1 MNPYLDSVDEEDEP
15 VKVLPCRSDPDR
27 WFVEAT
33 TPKNSAVVD
42 AAIRECMGCPVLV
55 ECGVLAARIRPSHGV
70 WAGKDWTKPTSQ
82 QPRGD
87 RITRQHMAAA
97 LKRKAT

>member
-1 MNPYLDSVDEEDEP
+1 MNPYLDSVDEEEKP
-15 VKVLPCRSDPDR
+15 AAVLPCRADPDR

-33 TPKNSAVVD
+33 TPKNSAVVET
-42 AAIRECMGCPVLV
+42 AILECKGCPVLV
-55 ECGVLAARIRPSHGV
+55 QCGELAARIRPTHGV
-70 WAGKDWTKPTSQ
+70 WAGKDWTKPPSQ

>member
-1 MNPYLDSVDEEDEP
+1 MNPYLGETEAGEP
-15 VKVLPCRSDPDR
+15 LRVLPCRSDPDQ

-42 AAIRECMGCPVLV
+42 AAIRECMGCPLLAQ
-55 ECGVLAARIRPSHGV
+55 CGELAARIRPSHEV
-70 WAGKDWTKPTSQ
+70 WAGRDWTKPPSH

-87 RITRQHMAAA
+87 RITRQHMAGVR
-97 LKRKAT
+97 KRKAT

>member
-1 MNPYLDSVDEEDEP
+1 MNPYLDTAEEDKP
-15 VKVLPCRSDPDR
+15 LKVLPCRADPDR

-33 TPKNSAVVD
+33 TPKNSEIVEGV
-42 AAIRECMGCPVLV
+42 ISECRCCPVLAQ
-55 ECGVLAARIRPSHGV
+55 CGELAARIRPSHGV
-70 WAGKDWTKPTSQ
+70 WAGKDWTKPPSQ

>member
-1 MNPYLDSVDEEDEP
+1 MNPYLDSVDEEEEP
-15 VKVLPCRSDPDR
+15 VKVLPCRSDPDQ

-33 TPKNSAVVD
+33 TPRNSEVVD

-70 WAGKDWTKPTSQ
+70 RAGRDWTKPQSQ

-97 LKRKAT
+97 RKRKAT